1 MTHIE
6 FVGQSPWTLMAVS
19 VAVAAIYYIAKKV
32 MASNNIDEV
41 PPRPNPPRDPF
52 IAVSTI
58 GNVRCTRNA
67 KNCIE
72 GGPNDTNGNR
82 IGITEKLE
90 CGCESSNLHG

>member
-52 IAVSTI
+52 IADFNDWQRTLYKERKKLYK
-58 GNVRCTRNA
+58 GRA
-67 KNCIE
+67 K
-72 GGPNDTNGNR
+72 
-82 IGITEKLE
+82 
-90 CGCESSNLHG
+90 